1 MMDFLAYVKE
11 AHSAAHTLRN
21 TQNALRS
28 AILMEFADALQNHSE
43 EILSANKR
51 DYEQAKTNGMSS
63 SLLDRLLLTDKRII
77 AMAEGVREIAALPD
91 PLHKVLEERTL
102 SSGVHL
108 TKIAVPIGT
117 IGIIYEA
124 RPNVTAD
131 CAALCLKSGNAC
143 VLKGGKEAYHSSLAI
158 VSLIKTILQNHDMN
172 PALVTLLPKISHEE
186 TQRFMECRE
195 YLDLLIPRGSRRL
208 IQSVVDNAR
217 VPVIET
223 GAGICHVYVEK
234 SADFNMAKR
243 IIINAKCQRPS
254 VCNAM
259 ETLLIEKDIADTF
272 VPFISSCMQQ
282 QGVMMYGDETAT
294 SLSNLIQPVRKDSY
308 DTEYGDL
315 IMNIH
320 VVNSTEEAISHI
332 EMHGT
337 HHSDAIISE
346 DIKEVEK
353 FMNGVDSACVY
364 HNASTRFTDG
374 YVFGLGGE
382 IGISTQKL
390 HARGPMGIRELTT
403 YTYHLEGKGEI
414 RE

>member
-1 MMDFLAYVKE
+1 MDIKDYVKLAHE
-11 AHSAAHTLRN
+11 ASASLRN
-21 TQNALRS
+21 TDNAMRS
-28 AILMEFADALQNHSE
+28 AILLEFADSLISHQD
-43 EILSANKR
+43 EILSANSK
-51 DYEQAKTNGMSS
+51 DCTSAKEAGMSP
-63 SLLDRLLLTDKRII
+63 SLLDRLLLTEKRILS
-77 AMAEGVREIAALPD
+77 MAEGVREIAALPD

-102 SSGVHL
+102 TSGIHL
-108 TKIAVPIGT
+108 EKISVPIGT

-143 VLKGGKEAYHSSLAI
+143 VLKGGKEAYHSSLSI
-158 VSLIKTILQNHDMN
+158 ISLIKTILEKHHLNRD
-172 PALVTLLPKISHEE
+172 LVTLLPKISHEE

-195 YLDLLIPRGSRRL
+195 YLDLLIPRGSKRL
-208 IQSVVDNAR
+208 IQTVVENAK

-223 GAGICHVYVEK
+223 GAGICHIYVEK
-234 SADFNMAKR
+234 SADFEMAKR

-254 VCNAM
+254 VCNAI
-259 ETLLIEKDIADTF
+259 ETVLIEKDIAQPF
-272 VPFISSCMQQ
+272 VPFISSCMHE
-282 QGVMMYGDETAT
+282 QGVMMYGDEICT
-294 SLSNLIQPVRKDSY
+294 SFSDLIQPVKENSY

-320 VVNSTEEAISHI
+320 VVETTEEAISHI
-332 EMHGT
+332 ERHGT

-346 DIKEVEK
+346 DAKEVEK

-390 HARGPMGIRELTT
+390 HARGPMGLEALTT

>member
-1 MMDFLAYVKE
+1 MDIKDYVKQAHE
-11 AHSAAHTLRN
+11 ASTSLRN
-21 TQNALRS
+21 TENALRS
-28 AILMEFADALQNHSE
+28 TILLEFADELETHTE
-43 EILSANKR
+43 EILSANAK
-51 DYEQAKTNGMSS
+51 DYAQAKENGMSS
-63 SLLDRLLLTDKRII
+63 SLLDRLLLTKARIK
-77 AMAEGVREIAALPD
+77 AMATGVREIATLPD

-108 TKIAVPIGT
+108 KKISVPIGT

-158 VSLIKTILQNHDMN
+158 ISIIHSILEKHNLNKDLI
-172 PALVTLLPKISHEE
+172 TLLPKISHEE

-208 IQSVVDNAR
+208 IQSVVNKAK

-234 SADFNMAKR
+234 SADFEMAKR

-259 ETLLIEKDIADTF
+259 ETLLVEKDIAHA
-272 VPFISSCMQQ
+272 FIPRIASAMHEQD
-282 QGVMMYGDETAT
+282 VMMYGDEIAT
-294 SLSNLIQPVRKDSY
+294 SLSNLIQLVKEDSY

-320 VVNSTEEAISHI
+320 VVDNTIEAISHI
-332 EMHGT
+332 EKHGT

-346 DIKEVEK
+346 DTMEVEK

-390 HARGPMGIRELTT
+390 HARGPMGLQELTT